1 MRQCVKLTPLTVE
14 ERIFSEEQYPI
25 LEWCIRK
32 NCLDQDD
39 YDIAYIA
46 FLHAVKKW
54 HARPDL
60 HKWSFRTI
68 VNNTLRSHMAN
79 EDRKAKRSVRTV
91 SLEEVIPGTDGLTY
105 ADTITEENIRFLKE
119 NEMDGKKQIQYD
131 VVIPE
136 IAKVARRSGRI
147 SVDTEM
153 LINFLSS
160 EHKTMCIEYSD
171 KKEARKKADCFRS
184 WKRSHKRDDF
194 NIYRFEEK
202 VYIEKIG
209 KKKGAR

>member
-60 HKWSFRTI
+60 HK
-68 VNNTLRSHMAN
+68 M
-79 EDRKAKRSVRTV
+79 
-91 SLEEVIPGTDGLTY
+91 
-105 ADTITEENIRFLKE
+105 
-119 NEMDGKKQIQYD
+119 
-131 VVIPE
+131 VVPNHCE
-136 IAKVARRSGRI
+136 
-147 SVDTEM
+147 
-153 LINFLSS
+153 
-160 EHKTMCIEYSD
+160 
-171 KKEARKKADCFRS
+171 
-184 WKRSHKRDDF
+184 
-194 NIYRFEEK
+194 
-202 VYIEKIG
+202 
-209 KKKGAR
+209 